1 MQYCTNNFWE
11 DTFNFT
17 FSCLSKKPHM
27 DCGMA
32 SNFNI
37 MSIYLTLILKIVS
50 FVNTWIL
57 NSAHFSSTYDLR
69 STIENIVVMKVLW
82 QPHIFIYQIYQLF
95 NKRRNWKGCS
105 WCKLLKR
112 PWAEIRHHD
121 SLVKNSNI
129 SVSMVQFYLCKWCYA
144 ANWLDSSLKTMQI
157 TGAAYWL
164 DNSLKTFQ
172 ITRAAQW

>member
-17 FSCLSKKPHM
+17 FPCLSRKSHM

-121 SLVKNSNI
+121 SLVKIQIFQYPWFNYICVNDDIFLPWQNNSWDHWQ
-129 SVSMVQFYLCKWCYA
+129 VPVM
-144 ANWLDSSLKTMQI
+144 SLL
-157 TGAAYWL
+157 TG
-164 DNSLKTFQ
+164 
-172 ITRAAQW
+172 